1 MTPGP
6 NLYDARILESGPVRL
21 RHCVR
26 GRRHHRANLGVEM
39 MHKTL
44 TLLAASAAFFW
55 SSAGGA
61 LVPTPGIVY
70 PGFKAPPLSANPWP
84 GKVNNAITTTVQ
96 RRATAIGLAANDM
109 ARVETVRG
117 IADVATKRAGLLGAV
132 SRAGNILSWASL
144 LMAVPSIVQG
154 VIGLA
159 DGTTDPETGLP
170 EPQQQYESLGDAV
183 LVPAGKLIPNYPT
196 LQPSFGTGEGMRRWI
211 VLAINNPNGGADITV
226 NCVGMV
232 AAAAAHC
239 AIHTYEKTI
248 KVDQKE
254 PPWGLTYVKDWG
266 ASWSFE
272 FSRPR
277 YISSAG
283 VAKVARTLGVSVG
296 GDYGYQAPS
305 APQCLT
311 GMASNKTC
319 IVDPIYIAGKVEGT
333 PADAPYYLPGHAKGM
348 PAAPKTLADL
358 IQDMWREAAAQPNY
372 KGIAL
377 PLNNPLTEAELE
389 AQRQA
394 NSAAWPSLGDL
405 TAPISSAAVAG
416 QTQAAV
422 PLPANGTLQPSNP
435 AYVPDPI
442 TGVVTSPTTTTAP
455 ALDLGPNPGI
465 GAPADPVA
473 PPMASI
479 LDPLFTWFP
488 NTAVT
493 LGPGECPRPTLD
505 VFDEHFVMEAHCTL
519 IEQQRALFSAAF
531 IAIWTMAAAFIIL
544 RA

>member
-1 MTPGP
+1 M
-6 NLYDARILESGPVRL
+6 
-21 RHCVR
+21 RHSW
-26 GRRHHRANLGVEM
+26 
-39 MHKTL
+39 K
-44 TLLAASAAFFW
+44 LLAASAAFFW
-55 SSAGGA
+55 SVAGGA

-70 PGFKAPPLSANPWP
+70 PGFKSPPLSANAWP

-96 RRATAIGLAANDM
+96 RRATSLGIAATDI

-117 IADVATKRAGLLGAV
+117 IADVATKRATLLGAV
-132 SRAGNILSWASL
+132 SRAGNIISWASL
-144 LMAVPSIVQG
+144 LMAIPGIVQG

-170 EPQQQYESLGDAV
+170 EPQQQYTSLGDMV

-196 LQPSFGTGEGMRRWI
+196 LQPSFGTGEGQRRWI
-211 VLAINNPNGGADITV
+211 VLSINHPNGGLPDINV

-239 AIHTYEKTI
+239 AIHTYEKTV
-248 KVDQKE
+248 KVDQAE

-296 GDYGYQAPS
+296 GTYGYQAPN
-305 APQCLT
+305 APQCQS
-311 GMASNKTC
+311 GMSSNNAC
-319 IVDPIYIAGKVEGT
+319 VVDPIYIAGKVEGT

-348 PAAPKTLADL
+348 PTSPKTLADL

-372 KGIAL
+372 KGIAV

-389 AQRQA
+389 AQKVA
-394 NSAAWPSLGDL
+394 NPAAWPTLGDM

-422 PLPANGTLQPSNP
+422 PLPANGTLLPSSP
-435 AYVPDPI
+435 QYVPDPI
-442 TGVVTSPTTTTAP
+442 TGVTTSPSGSTAP

-465 GAPADPVA
+465 GAPPVPEA
-473 PPMASI
+473 PTMAAI
-479 LDPLFTWFP
+479 VDPLFNWFP
-488 NTAVT
+488 GLAIEVPNGDCPIFNVT
-493 LGPGECPRPTLD
+493 LFEVD
-505 VFDEHFVMEAHCTL
+505 HVMDAHCQL
-519 IEQQRALFSAAF
+519 VEDHRAAF
-531 IAIWTMAAAFIIL
+531 SVLFMLIWTIASAFIIL